1 MLTWVKVREIW
12 ALRVT
17 ECSGKAS
24 AERNKGRY
32 VLKGCEEGMYLGMG
46 GEVTNIARRN
56 HEAARAHR
64 GQEANDKSR
73 NQVMMWVLKGS
84 ESPADV

>member
-12 ALRVT
+12 ALQVT
-17 ECSGKAS
+17 ECSGKAP

-32 VLKGCEEGMYLGMG
+32 VLKGCEEGTYLGMG